1 MLDFLGF
8 LGLNVKADI
17 HVAKNATYT
26 SVKAIQ
32 EMLFIMSEVIE
43 THILTEMKASD
54 HFALM
59 FDETTDCTVTEQ
71 LAIHGRYIHKLTGEL
86 KSHYLKVI
94 DTLKPEIDAL
104 NSGVAGDLDTCIS
117 IGASTITKRVT
128 EFTAQAGLDMAKM
141 RGIGTDGAATMT
153 GCRTGVVVR
162 LKETTPSAIGV
173 HCAAH
178 RLNLASSH
186 AADGIPYVKKF
197 QNILRQLY
205 DYFDKS
211 SVRMAGL
218 LAIQNLVQEKGRL
231 LAPCSTR
238 WLSTERS
245 VTRLKGSFVSVVLSL
260 QREGEERCDAK
271 AVGLSKLITE
281 YRFVMTMLLLCDTLP
296 HVSHL
301 SKCFQIS
308 DCDYSIIPRMLTST
322 IHSLEQLQTVDGFN
336 LKGLDSYLA
345 EIANAGIE
353 LKKQHNLGEEYFR
366 GSIQKPYLSH
376 LIKNLNDRFEDKSI
390 MAAFDVFNP
399 AKLPPLSQELDS
411 SPDELTAFNMYGN
424 DQVERLV
431 IQFQDTGCMADLQE
445 CIGEWTSFRQYLK
458 DNYSQKKHR
467 EVVKALCSDS
477 ALASIYPNMSVM
489 ANICRVVPIH
499 SADVERTFSQLKL
512 IKTSIRN
519 RMNEQT
525 LDSLLRIV
533 IEGPPLQDFPVAE
546 AVALWAKKKNR
557 RLQV

>member
-1 MLDFLGF
+1 
-8 LGLNVKADI
+8 
-17 HVAKNATYT
+17 
-26 SVKAIQ
+26 
-32 EMLFIMSEVIE
+32 MSEV
-43 THILTEMKASD
+43 LP
-54 HFALM
+54 
-59 FDETTDCTVTEQ
+59 TVTEQ

-271 AVGLSKLITE
+271 AVGLSKLITK

-445 CIGEWTSFRQYLK
+445 CTGEWTSFRQYL
-458 DNYSQKKHR
+458 NPLSAVSVYIRSTLVNLHR
-467 EVVKALCSDS
+467 GER
-477 ALASIYPNMSVM
+477 IY
-489 ANICRVVPIH
+489 
-499 SADVERTFSQLKL
+499 TL
-512 IKTSIRN
+512 ILVFIAYRMLTRLTSFRG
-519 RMNEQT
+519 
-525 LDSLLRIV
+525 S
-533 IEGPPLQDFPVAE
+533 PY
-546 AVALWAKKKNR
+546 
-557 RLQV
+557 